1 MLSIRKSIGMSGD
14 YDDVQ
19 LPCGSVNNNNLI
31 NVSFLVDTVGH
42 D

>member
-19 LPCGSVNNNNLI
+19 VPCGSVNNNLI